1 MRWALRAIAECP
13 ETREPWVQAE
23 EVAYAMENWY
33 GVYSF
38 GSRALEIKE
47 KSGTYIN
54 EDKAWGAYP
63 WDAMAYA
70 VYQMGLKDA
79 AEECTLEALRL
90 EPDNE
95 RLQKN
100 LAFFRGGGAV

>member
-1 MRWALRAIAECP
+1 M
-13 ETREPWVQAE
+13 
-23 EVAYAMENWY
+23 AYAMENWY

>member
-1 MRWALRAIAECP
+1 
-13 ETREPWVQAE
+13 
-23 EVAYAMENWY
+23 
-33 GVYSF
+33 
-38 GSRALEIKE
+38 
-47 KSGTYIN
+47 
-54 EDKAWGAYP
+54 
-63 WDAMAYA
+63 
-70 VYQMGLKDA
+70 MGLKDA